1 MEKKREIIEEQIKHA
16 IKSTYKVISN
26 QLNDDNS
33 QNKNSSLKNLD
44 FSEIKDFKNKKDY
57 IKLRANADSKA
68 LRFRFSDNMIFQK
81 NQPKNPA
88 LKKIYELSEIMRC
101 EMLGSNMLN
110 GIKKNLENNYYQKI
124 NDEKN
129 NNLNSKEETSVLD
142 AFELYILEKFFKLNL
157 NKYSLKV
164 LSYWRK
170 DFDKNLNNHLNY
182 LESNIENQE
191 NYNFKFSQLL
201 ENMDIFENTQNQEN
215 NQNLDNQNSAK
226 NDSAEDSSDDENKDF
241 SDKKGESQ
249 FDTEADYDVNQFRME
264 EDSEQS
270 DDNGE
275 SLERVAQ
282 KINIKKKNIEYKVFT
297 TKFDEID
304 KAENLEKEEEIL
316 RLRKNLDQQLVNF
329 QDLIAKLANKLQR
342 QLLAIQNRSWEYD
355 LEEGLL
361 DSSKLTRIII
371 DPQNSLSFKKEK
383 DFEFKDTIVTLLID
397 NSGSMRGRPIT
408 IAALCA
414 DILSRT
420 LERCNVKVEILG
432 FTTKNWKGGESREDW
447 NKSGKPQYPGRLNDL
462 RHIIYKSADSNWRQ
476 SKKNLGLMLKEGL
489 LKENIDGEAILW
501 AFNRLKKRKEER
513 KILMVIS
520 DGAPVDDSTLSVNS
534 GDFLEK
540 HLKKVVKTIQDNKD
554 FEILAIGIGHDVS
567 RYYKKAI
574 KITDVQELGD
584 VMIKQLSQ
592 LFEKKLNKKNY
603 H

>member
-1 MEKKREIIEEQIKHA
+1 MEKKREILEEQIKQA
-16 IKSTYKVISN
+16 LTSTYKVISDKLISN
-26 QLNDDNS
+26 NPKDKAFDFKS
-33 QNKNSSLKNLD
+33 LD
-44 FSEIKDFKNKKDY
+44 FPDVKDLKDKADY
-57 IKLRANADSKA
+57 IKLRANTDSKA
-68 LRFRFSDNMIFQK
+68 LKLRFSNNDVYLK
-81 NQPKNPA
+81 NHPKNPA
-88 LKKIYELSEIMRC
+88 LKKIYQLSEIMRC
-101 EMLGSNMLN
+101 EMLGSRMLK

-124 NDEKN
+124 NNKKYEEVKN
-129 NNLNSKEETSVLD
+129 KEETSIQD
-142 AFELYILEKFFKLNL
+142 AFELYILEKFFKFDLNE
-157 NKYSLKV
+157 NSLKF
-164 LSYWRK
+164 LDYWRK
-170 DFDKNLNNHLNY
+170 DFDKNFINHLNY
-182 LESNIENQE
+182 LKENIENQD
-191 NYNFKFSQLL
+191 NYNSKFSQLL
-201 ENMDIFENTQNQEN
+201 DKLDIFENTQDQQNNQNQEN
-215 NQNLDNQNSAK
+215 QNPGK
-226 NDSAEDSSDDENKDF
+226 NDSENNEENNEK
-241 SDKKGESQ
+241 SENSEEKSEEQLNTES
-249 FDTEADYDVNQFRME
+249 DYDVNQFRMDDKE
-264 EDSEQS
+264 QTEDS
-270 DDNGE
+270 GE

-282 KINIKKKNIEYKVFT
+282 KLNVNKKNIEYKIFT
-297 TKFDEID
+297 SKFDEIA

-316 RLRKNLDQQLVNF
+316 RLRKNLDQQLINF
-329 QDLIAKLANKLQR
+329 QDLVTKLANKLQR

-383 DFEFKDTIVTLLID
+383 DFEFKDTVVSLLID

-432 FTTKNWKGGESREDW
+432 FTTKNWKGGEAREDW
-447 NKSGKPQYPGRLNDL
+447 NKNGKPKYPGRLNDL

-540 HLKKVVKTIQDNKD
+540 HLKKVVKNIQDNKD

-592 LFEKKLNKKNY
+592 LFEKKSKKKTY